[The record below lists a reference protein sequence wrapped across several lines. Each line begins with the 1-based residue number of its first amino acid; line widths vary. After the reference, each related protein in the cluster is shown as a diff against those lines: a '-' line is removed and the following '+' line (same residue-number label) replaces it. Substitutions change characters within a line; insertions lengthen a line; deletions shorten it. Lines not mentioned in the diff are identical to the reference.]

1 MRLFKRELNFDF
13 MRHRRKALVV
23 STLAVVVSVA
33 SLLWRGLNYSV
44 EFTGGVAI
52 EASYGQPPD
61 LEATRKELAGAG
73 FEDVHAQVLG
83 ATTDVLITLR
93 PPERN
98 ADIGTLRDRVLQI
111 LRSGRKTV
119 EIRRFDTIGPQVG
132 SDLAENSVLAVIFA
146 SLCICLYV
154 ALRFR
159 WKLAVGA
166 IVAELHDVITTI
178 GLFSVVGWQF
188 DLSVLAAVLA
198 VLGHSLNDKI
208 VLYDRIR
215 ENFRL
220 VRRGAP
226 DAIVN
231 SSVNQVLSRTFVTS
245 GATMVA
251 VVSLALFGGQTL
263 FGFSMALIFGI
274 GVGVYS
280 SIYVASA
287 MALLLKVTPAD
298 LAPTKGKIGD
308 DGLP

>member
-1 MRLFKRELNFDF
+1 

-23 STLAVVVSVA
+23 STAAVIVSVA
-33 SLLWRGLNYSV
+33 SLLWRGLNYSA

-52 EASYGQPPD
+52 EASYAQPAD
-61 LEATRKELAGAG
+61 LGAIRKELEDAG
-73 FEDVHAQVLG
+73 FEDVHTQVLG
-83 ATTDVLITLR
+83 TTTDALITLR
-93 PPERN
+93 PPDEN
-98 ADIGTLRDRVLQI
+98 VDVGTLRDRVLEI
-111 LRSGRKTV
+111 LRTQHLTV
-119 EIRRFDTIGPQVG
+119 DIRRFDTIGPQVG
-132 SDLAENSVLAVIFA
+132 SDLAQNSVLAVLLA
-146 SLCICLYV
+146 SLCIFLYV

-166 IVAELHDVITTI
+166 IVAELHDVLTTI
-178 GLFSVVGWQF
+178 GLFSLVGWQF

-220 VRRGAP
+220 LRRGTAA
-226 DAIVN
+226 AIVN

-251 VVSLALFGGQTL
+251 VVALALFGGQTL

-274 GVGVYS
+274 GIGVYS

-298 LAPTKGKIGD
+298 LVPATKKAQD

>member
-1 MRLFKRELNFDF
+1 MQLFKTRPNFDF

-23 STLAVVVSVA
+23 STVAVVVSLG

-44 EFTGGVAI
+44 EFTGGVAV
-52 EASYGQPPD
+52 EASYGRPAD
-61 LEATRKELAGAG
+61 LGAVRKQLTDAG

-93 PPERN
+93 PPDEK
-98 ADIGTLRDRVLQI
+98 ADVGTLRERVLQI
-111 LRSGRKTV
+111 LRSQGLTV
-119 EIRRFDTIGPQVG
+119 EVRKFDTIGPQVG
-132 SDLAENSVLAVIFA
+132 SDLAQNSVLAVLFA

-154 ALRFR
+154 SLR
-159 WKLAVGA
+159 
-166 IVAELHDVITTI
+166 DVITTI
-178 GLFSVVGWQF
+178 GLFSIVGWQF

-220 VRRGAP
+220 IRRGAA
-226 DAIVN
+226 DTIVN
-231 SSVNQVLSRTFVTS
+231 TSVNQVLSRTFVTS

-251 VVSLALFGGQTL
+251 VVALALFGGQTL

-280 SIYVASA
+280 SIYIASG
-287 MALLLKVTPAD
+287 MALLLKITPAD
-298 LAPTKGKIGD
+298 LSPTKRKAED
-308 DGLP
+308 DALP

>member
-1 MRLFKRELNFDF
+1 MQLFKTRPNFDF

-23 STLAVVVSVA
+23 STVAVALSLG

-52 EASYGQPPD
+52 EASYGQPAD
-61 LEATRKELAGAG
+61 LGAIRKELENAG

-93 PPERN
+93 PPEQN
-98 ADIGTLRDRVLQI
+98 PDVGALRDRVLQI
-111 LRSGRKTV
+111 LRSARQTV
-119 EIRRFDTIGPQVG
+119 DIRRFDTTGPQVG
-132 SDLAENSVLAVIFA
+132 SDLAQNSVLAVLFA
-146 SLCICLYV
+146 SICIALYV
-154 ALRFR
+154 SLRFR

-166 IVAELHDVITTI
+166 IVAELHDVITTV
-178 GLFSVVGWQF
+178 GLFSIVGWQF
-188 DLSVLAAVLA
+188 DLTVLAAVLA

-215 ENFRL
+215 ENFRI

-226 DAIVN
+226 HAIVN

-251 VVSLALFGGQTL
+251 VVSLAVFGGQTL
-263 FGFSMALIFGI
+263 FGFAMALIFGI

-287 MALLLKVTPAD
+287 MALLLNVTPSD
-298 LAPTKGKIGD
+298 LAPTKQKVGD